1 MLSVVIPAND
11 FETNS
16 FLKKTL
22 ESLQTFKDLEIVC
35 VDLSE
40 AKSRGERLNI
50 GFHRTTGSVVLFHHP
65 RSFVDPE
72 GIQYLIN
79 LSNEHD
85 RKKMWGGFTHTF
97 DKAHALLRFTSWY
110 SNEVRGKRKGVLYLD
125 HCIYFDRELWLND
138 IPHVEI
144 FEDTLLSYHLLKN
157 SKPVILP
164 FTSQTSAVRFEKNG
178 VWRQSLMNQVLK
190 LGFFLK
196 VPHQVMNRIYENGV
210 GLNNS
215 KK

>member
-16 FLKKTL
+16 FLKRTL
-22 ESLQTFKDLEIVC
+22 ESLQKFKDLEIVC

-50 GFHRTTGSVVLFHHP
+50 GFHRTAGTVILFHHP
-65 RSFVDPE
+65 RSFVDPK
-72 GIQYLIN
+72 GIKHLID
-79 LSNEHD
+79 LSNTRD
-85 RKKMWGGFTHTF
+85 RQKMWGGFTHTF
-97 DKAHALLRFTSWY
+97 DKSHALLRFTSWY
-110 SNEVRGKRKGVLYLD
+110 SNSVRGKRKGILYLD
-125 HCIYFDRELWLND
+125 HCIYFDRELWQDD

-144 FEDTLLSYHLLKN
+144 FEDTLLSYHLLRY
-157 SKPVILP
+157 SKPIVLP
-164 FTSQTSAVRFEKNG
+164 YMSQTSAIRFEKNG

-190 LGFFLK
+190 LGFFLN
-196 VPHQVMNRIYENGV
+196 VPHEVMNRIYEKGL
-210 GLNNS
+210 GLNKS

>member
-16 FLKKTL
+16 FLKRTL

-50 GFHRTTGSVVLFHHP
+50 GFHRTSGSVILFHHP
-65 RSFVDPE
+65 RSFVEPE
-72 GIQYLIN
+72 GIQHLIN
-79 LSNEHD
+79 LSNKHG
-85 RKKMWGGFTHTF
+85 RKKIWGGFTHTF
-97 DKAHALLRFTSWY
+97 DKAHRLLRFTSWY

-178 VWRQSLMNQVLK
+178 VWHQSLMNQVLK

-196 VPHQVMNRIYENGV
+196 VPHQVMNRIYEKGL